1 MILCGR
7 QYDVQHMESL
17 SDLSIDKLKLSEQEE
32 LMQFKMDVY
41 QTYID
46 IRDVHNENKCSP
58 IDMYAVKN
66 ELNDKWLQTYCS
78 LTREAAERVIY
89 FVEKY
94 FYEEIKE

>member
-17 SDLSIDKLKLSEQEE
+17 SDRSINKLKSSEQEE

-41 QTYID
+41 QTYMNIQ
-46 IRDVHNENKCSP
+46 DVHNENKWNP
-58 IDMYAVKN
+58 IDMHTVKN
-66 ELNDKWLQTYCS
+66 ELNDKWLHTYCS
-78 LTREAAERVIY
+78 LTREDAEKVIY

-94 FYEEIKE
+94 FYEDVTK